1 MKKLIVTI
9 AVALFS
15 IVGVNAQKI
24 TTDANGNYVAVKSE
38 RVKAEAKETGKTFTD
53 AKGNVFP
60 VLQSANGKLFVIK
73 TSKNT
78 GNQYR
83 MYLKTETEPA
93 NTGIANKN

>member
-1 MKKLIVTI
+1 MKKVILTI

-15 IVGVNAQKI
+15 IVGVNAQKV
-24 TTDANGNYVAVKSE
+24 TTDANGNYVTVKTD

-60 VLQSANGKLFVIK
+60 VFQSANGKLFVVK

-78 GNQYR
+78 GNEYR
-83 MYLKTETEPA
+83 MYLKTEEDQPTA
-93 NTGIANKN
+93 KN

>member
-78 GNQYR
+78 GNQ
-83 MYLKTETEPA
+83 
-93 NTGIANKN
+93 